1 MQIQK
6 YLALCCRQ
14 HGFTFHYI
22 SVKEVEKIK
31 VLCRN
36 PCFAWQLQ
44 PQVKSTLSLTKKN
57 QAWCFP
63 PKITRVVLRGLKIT
77 QMEKIFSSPG
87 SKRCPVET
95 IKSYLSHLKP
105 KIELLFQR
113 PKAKSTRFNPE
124 EGSVWFERKVL
135 GHNTLEN
142 MLKNMS
148 QMPGIQ
154 PHFTNHS
161 LRATTVTVLS
171 SENVETR
178 QIQAVTGH
186 KFHASIQS
194 YCEGPP

>member
-1 MQIQK
+1 MK
-6 YLALCCRQ
+6 K
-14 HGFTFHYI
+14 
-22 SVKEVEKIK
+22 SM
-31 VLCRN
+31 
-36 PCFAWQLQ
+36 QLQ
-44 PQVKSTLSLTKKN
+44 PQGKSTLSLTKKN

-63 PKITRVVLRGLKIT
+63 PKFTRVVLRGLKIT

-178 QIQAVTGH
+178 QIKPVTGH

-194 YCEGPP
+194 YCEGPPWINSTTCRPR